1 MKVALSKHGCAHA
14 LSTAAY
20 ELDEL
25 SDSQRVANEKIYGS
39 LLGDKGC
46 LRKQPSLRSQL
57 MRMLE
62 GSPRVQLHGGRLF
75 VLFRQ
80 GLPFIP
86 VAPEIFDA
94 IRLQYNHG

>member
-1 MKVALSKHGCAHA
+1 MVAVPGFICGNMSSTLDQLSIHEERLVAYPLSRRQAACLRWAAKMKVALSKHGCAHA

-46 LRKQPSLRSQL
+46 LRKQP
-57 MRMLE
+57 
-62 GSPRVQLHGGRLF
+62 
-75 VLFRQ
+75 
-80 GLPFIP
+80 
-86 VAPEIFDA
+86 
-94 IRLQYNHG
+94 